1 MGKDTAMPRLP
12 ELTIETA
19 PPTIQKLMEAQQA
32 TFGFVL
38 NPTKLMGYCPTIVE
52 GQAALA
58 QGIEQAGHIEAR
70 LRYLLYTF
78 VASLNGCP
86 F

>member
-1 MGKDTAMPRLP
+1 MPRLP

-19 PPTIQKLMEAQQA
+19 PPVIQRLMEAQQA
-32 TFGFVL
+32 RFGFAL
-38 NPTKLMGYCPTIVE
+38 NSTKLMGYCPTIVE

-58 QGIEQAGHIEAR
+58 QGIDNAGHIEAR

>member
-1 MGKDTAMPRLP
+1 MPRLP

-19 PPTIQKLMEAQQA
+19 APAIQRLMEAQQA
-32 TFGFVL
+32 SFGFVL
-38 NPTKLMGYCPTIVE
+38 NSTKLMGYCPTIVE

-58 QGIEQAGHIEAR
+58 QGIDNAGHIEAR
-70 LRYLLYTF
+70 LRYLLYML

>member
-1 MGKDTAMPRLP
+1 MPRLP
-12 ELTIETA
+12 ELTIDTA
-19 PPTIQKLMEAQQA
+19 APVIQRLMEAQQA
-32 TFGFVL
+32 RFGFVL
-38 NPTKLMGYCPTIVE
+38 NPMKLMGYCPTIVE

-58 QGIEQAGHIEAR
+58 QGIDKAGHIEAR

>member
-1 MGKDTAMPRLP
+1 MSRLP

-38 NPTKLMGYCPTIVE
+38 NPMKLMGYCPTIVA
-52 GQAALA
+52 GQTALA

-70 LRYLLYTF
+70 LRYLLYTL